1 MHKLLKNVL
10 AMIKKPLDDGGLRVD
25 LVYKKNINTEKL
37 DMYQKSH
44 FSRYEFAKKQILK
57 NSVCG
62 DFACGTGYGSVMIAE
77 KAKKVV
83 GVDEDSRVIDEIKK
97 RYKRVNNLEFIKSD
111 LLKLK
116 FKRIFDFIISFET
129 LEHFK
134 EEDILRLLNIYHRIL
149 KLNGKII
156 FSTPY
161 MQINSKEAKTMG
173 FHKTFFINREK
184 IIGWLNKT
192 RFKPSCYKYQ
202 NYQTHAISDNPKIK
216 DFIICIAEKI

>member
-1 MHKLLKNVL
+1 MPKLLKIIL
-10 AMIKKPLDDGGLRVD
+10 AMRKKPLDDGGVRVD
-25 LVYKKNINTEKL
+25 LFYKEKMDIEKMDL
-37 DMYQKSH
+37 YQRSH
-44 FSRYEFAKKQILK
+44 YSRYEFAQKQILK

-62 DFACGTGYGSVMIAE
+62 DFACGTGYGSAMIAG
-77 KAKKVV
+77 KAKKVIGADKDA
-83 GVDEDSRVIDEIKK
+83 GVIAEIKK

-116 FKRIFDFIISFET
+116 FKRIFDFIVSFET

-134 EEDILRLLNIYHRIL
+134 EEDIIRLLSLYHRIL
-149 KLNGKII
+149 KPNGIII

-161 MQINSKEAKTMG
+161 MQINNKAAKTMG

-184 IIGWLNKT
+184 INNWLNIT
-192 RFKPSCYKYQ
+192 RFKPNCYKYQ
-202 NYQTHAISDNPKIK
+202 NYQTHTIINNPDIK